1 MLIPN
6 APPRYYKARTV
17 PYAIK
22 PEIEEELARL
32 QTEEVMKPVEFSE
45 WAAPIVPVMKE
56 NGKFRI
62 CGDYKITVNQ
72 ASKLDRY
79 PILKIEDLLATLEG
93 GEKFTKLDMSQAY
106 QQMELDEDSKQYLTI
121 NTHKGL
127 YRYNRGQWKISIKV
141 YHTS

>member
-1 MLIPN
+1 
-6 APPRYYKARTV
+6 
-17 PYAIK
+17 
-22 PEIEEELARL
+22 
-32 QTEEVMKPVEFSE
+32 
-45 WAAPIVPVMKE
+45 MKE
-56 NGKFRI
+56 NGKIRI

-79 PILKIEDLLATLEG
+79 PVPKIEDLLATLEG

-127 YRYNRGQWKISIKV
+127 YRYNRPPFGVSSASGIFQRTMENLLQGIPHIIVRKIKRPVSVKV
-141 YHTS
+141 GKHVRTLLLLAG